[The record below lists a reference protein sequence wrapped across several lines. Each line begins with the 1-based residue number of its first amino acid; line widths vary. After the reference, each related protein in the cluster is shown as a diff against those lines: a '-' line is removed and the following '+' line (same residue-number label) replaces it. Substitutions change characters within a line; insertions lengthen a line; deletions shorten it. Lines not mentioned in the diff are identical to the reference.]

1 MGVTRPLPTT
11 NKLGLELEKNLVE
24 RGAQRRI
31 PNMETNKAKVK
42 MKNRLTRTTISHNSC
57 KKEKIPSLTMTSMI
71 EVHRS

>member
-1 MGVTRPLPTT
+1 MGVTRPHPTT

-31 PNMETNKAKVK
+31 LNMEMNKAKVK
-42 MKNRLTRTTISHNSC
+42 MKKNRYTTTISHNSC